1 MDLYHLITELYP
13 LCRSIT
19 GEGVRETLRVLQGHI
34 PLQIHEVPSGTPVL
48 DWVVPKEWNIRDA
61 YVKDA
66 KGRKVID
73 FQRSNLHVAGYSLP
87 IHRTI
92 SLDTLRSHL
101 FTLPDRP
108 EWVPHKTM
116 YYQEGWGFCLSHR
129 DYLGLEEG
137 EYEVFIDSTL
147 EDGSLTYGEL
157 YLPGAEKGEVLIS
170 THTCHPSLC
179 NDNLSGIAVAT
190 MLAKEIGQAAHRLS
204 YRFVFVPA
212 TIGSI
217 TWLALNEDAVS
228 RIRHGLVLTGL
239 GDSGAFTYKCS
250 RREDADVDRAAVYAL
265 KKSGEPFT
273 VVGFDPFGY
282 DERQYCS
289 PGFNLPVGR
298 LSRTLYGTYPEYH
311 TSADDL
317 SFVDSKRL
325 EQAAHVALQVI
336 HVLEANQKYVNLS
349 PKGEPQLGRRGLY
362 TSLFGEGERALLWV
376 LNQSDGDH
384 DLLEIA
390 DKSGVSL
397 GALRNAAE
405 RLVSNNLLK
414 VLPDDL

>member
-1 MDLYHLITELYP
+1 M
-13 LCRSIT
+13 
-19 GEGVRETLRVLQGHI
+19 
-34 PLQIHEVPSGTPVL
+34 
-48 DWVVPKEWNIRDA
+48 
-61 YVKDA
+61 
-66 KGRKVID
+66 
-73 FQRSNLHVAGYSLP
+73 
-87 IHRTI
+87 
-92 SLDTLRSHL
+92 
-101 FTLPDRP
+101 
-108 EWVPHKTM
+108 
-116 YYQEGWGFCLSHR
+116 
-129 DYLGLEEG
+129 
-137 EYEVFIDSTL
+137 
-147 EDGSLTYGEL
+147 
-157 YLPGAEKGEVLIS
+157 LIS

-336 HVLEANQKYVNLS
+336 HALEANQKYVNLS
-349 PKGEPQLGRRGLY
+349 PKGELQLGRRDVHFALWRG
-362 TSLFGEGERALLWV
+362 RAGVAVGVKPVRW
-376 LNQSDGDH
+376 GPR
-384 DLLEIA
+384 LLEIA

-414 VLPDDL
+414 VLPNDL